1 MMTLEEFT
9 YVLEV
14 HGTNSTNWPKSLKK
28 PIEAFLA
35 NNELGRSLLSE
46 FEELEHH
53 LNGLTVPE
61 FSSLEYEILNQE
73 LPQKNHSLLDRI
85 LNCLIP
91 TENITLNLWRPAM
104 AACVPLIFGIVL
116 GNFYSF
122 GIITDVDELDYWND
136 ELALLAIS
144 DFNGSETQ

>member
-14 HGTNSTNWPKSLKK
+14 HGTNPTNWPKSLKK

-35 NNELGRSLLSE
+35 NNEVGRSLLCE
-46 FEELEHH
+46 FKELEHH

-61 FSSLEYEILNQE
+61 FSSLEYEILNQG
-73 LPQKNHSLLDRI
+73 LPQKNHSLLDRM
-85 LNCLIP
+85 LNFLIP

-144 DFNGSETQ
+144 DFNGSEAQ